1 MRKRLRALALLLLTA
16 LVAGCYFENPLTPGP
31 SKDINTW
38 LLGVWEYRDEK
49 GKVYRAGVLP
59 LTGDRMTIW
68 FRAIGK
74 QPRTTKEWQFE
85 GWISRV
91 GRGTFLTL
99 KCLQSAGD
107 VPEGAFV
114 FAHYQVIDQ
123 LNVIMR
129 PLQLDAAPDTSSY
142 HLRAEVRTKLKDQ
155 SLLPQSGARW
165 TRISE
170 VYWPR
175 DGDDQQPFQPLR
187 FPSGPEPAPL
197 NIDAQ
202 QF

>member
-1 MRKRLRALALLLLTA
+1 MRMRFRALALLLFTA
-16 LVAGCYFENPLTPGP
+16 LMAGCYFEQPLTPGP

-59 LTGDRMTIW
+59 LTGDRMTVW

-74 QPRTTKEWQFE
+74 QPKTTKEWQFE

-91 GRGTFLTL
+91 GRSSFLTL
-99 KCLQSAGD
+99 KCLKSSGD
-107 VPEGAFV
+107 VPEGGFV

-123 LNVIMR
+123 LNMILR
-129 PLQLDAAPDTSSY
+129 PLQLDATPETSSY
-142 HLRAEVRTKLKDQ
+142 HLRAEVRARLKDQ

-175 DGDDQQPFQPLR
+175 EGDDEQPFQPLR
-187 FPSGPEPAPL
+187 FPAGPPAVPL
-197 NIDAQ
+197 NIDDQ